1 MTAAE
6 RVGEQTARTRS
17 YTLLIGLFAALALL
31 LAVVGIY
38 GVMSYL
44 VGQRTREI
52 GIRVALGAQGRD
64 VLRMVVGEGARLAL
78 LGVGI
83 GLPGAYAATRL
94 MSSLLYGVSGA
105 DPLVFAAVPLV
116 LVAVAL
122 LACYVPARRATKVDP
137 MVALR
142 YE

>member
-1 MTAAE
+1 M
-6 RVGEQTARTRS
+6 
-17 YTLLIGLFAALALL
+17 TLLGAFAALATL

-38 GVMSYL
+38 SVMSYL
-44 VGQRTREI
+44 VTQSTREI

-78 LGVGI
+78 LGVGL

-94 MSSLLYGVSGA
+94 MSSLLYGVEGT
-105 DPLVFAAVPLV
+105 DPATYALVSALLL
-116 LVAVAL
+116 LVALA
-122 LACYVPARRATKVDP
+122 ACYVPARRATKVDP
-137 MVALR
+137 VVALR